1 MELGIRR
8 DDNGR
13 TPIERITVD
22 TPDVSEYIDFG
33 IYDWVEKVTY
43 EMLRPTLLL
52 LENGDD
58 ESLDEVNRV
67 IEDQGPAKA
76 DDWNAPSEAQSRR

>member
-1 MELGIRR
+1 MELGITR

-13 TPIERITVD
+13 TPIERIAGD
-22 TPDVSEYIDFG
+22 TPDAFEYTDFG
-33 IYDWVEKVTY
+33 FYDCVEEATY
-43 EMLRPTLLL
+43 EMLRHTLLL
-52 LENGDD
+52 LDNGDD

-67 IEDQGPAKA
+67 IEDQGSAKA